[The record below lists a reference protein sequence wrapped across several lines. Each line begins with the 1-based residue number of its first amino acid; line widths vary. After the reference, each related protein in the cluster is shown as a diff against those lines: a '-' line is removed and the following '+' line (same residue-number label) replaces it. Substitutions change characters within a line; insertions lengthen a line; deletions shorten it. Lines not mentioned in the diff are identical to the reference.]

1 MNVNEFAQLMAK
13 YNQWMNEKLYTVCTN
28 VPKVDREK
36 DLGAFFGS
44 IHNTLDHIVWAD
56 DALLVRLLNTERRIE
71 SYRAPLIKDFNQ
83 LQQRRAELD
92 QEIIDWAAQVSDAD
106 VDQPYEFKSVL
117 YNKTRRLPRYA
128 LVAHLFNHQTHHRGQ
143 VTALLSQLGHDFG
156 VTDLP
161 WAPGMDVT

>member
-13 YNQWMNEKLYTVCTN
+13 YNQWMNEKLYSVCAE
-28 VPKVDREK
+28 VPKADREK
-36 DLGAFFGS
+36 DLCAFFGS

-56 DALLVRLLNTERRIE
+56 DALLVRLQDADRRIE
-71 SYRAPLIKDFNQ
+71 SYKPPQIKDFNQ
-83 LQQRRAELD
+83 LRERREEVD
-92 QEIIDWAAQVSDAD
+92 EEIIDWAAQVADAD

-117 YNKTRRLPRYA
+117 YNKTRTLPRYA

-161 WAPGMDVT
+161 WTPGIDAT

>member
-1 MNVNEFAQLMAK
+1 MAK
-13 YNQWMNEKLYTVCTN
+13 YNRWMNEQLYTVCAG
-28 VPKVDREK
+28 VPKADRQK

-56 DALLVRLLNTERRIE
+56 DALLVRLQNADRRIE
-71 SYRAPLIKDFNQ
+71 SYKPPQIGDFNQ
-83 LQQRRAELD
+83 LRERREELD
-92 QEIIDWAAQVSDAD
+92 EEIIDWAAQVRDAD
-106 VDQPYEFKSVL
+106 VDQPYEFKSML

-128 LVAHLFNHQTHHRGQ
+128 LVAHAFNHQTHHRGQ

-161 WAPGMDVT
+161 WTPGIDVT

>member
-13 YNQWMNEKLYTVCTN
+13 YNEWMNQKLYTVCAN

-44 IHNTLDHIVWAD
+44 IHNTLDHVIWAD
-56 DALLVRLLNTERRIE
+56 DALLVRLLDADRRNE
-71 SYRAPLIKDFNQ
+71 SYKPPKIKDFDQ
-83 LQQRRAELD
+83 LRERRKEVD
-92 QEIIDWAAQVSDAD
+92 EEIIDWAAHVADAD

-117 YNKTRRLPRYA
+117 YNKTRTLPRYA

-156 VTDLP
+156 VTELP
-161 WAPGMDVT
+161 WTPGIDAT

>member
-13 YNQWMNEKLYTVCTN
+13 YNQWMNEKLYTVCAK
-28 VPKVDREK
+28 VPEADREQN
-36 DLGAFFGS
+36 LGAFFGS

-56 DALLVRLLNTERRIE
+56 DALLVRLQDADRRIE
-71 SYRAPLIKDFNQ
+71 RYEPPRIRDFNQ
-83 LQQRRAELD
+83 LRERRAELD
-92 QEIIDWAAQVSDAD
+92 EEIIDWASQVRDAK

-161 WAPGMDVT
+161 WTPGVDAA